1 MNRHFWQSPRLWFWL
16 FLVGVALLGAAGC
29 ATTSDNQNSSERPW
43 NAPQDWENG
52 MPPGMYQQRPY

>member
-1 MNRHFWQSPRLWFWL
+1 MTGRHIWKTPQAWLWL
-16 FLVGVALLGAAGC
+16 LLAMVALGGAGC

-52 MPPGMYQQRPY
+52 LPPGMYQRPY